1 MTQGWYWMYGSFALI
16 ALLGMSILKKIKLPA
31 LIAGSLGAS
40 VIFFLITNFGAWA
53 TGMMYPLNMTGLLAS
68 YTAGL
73 PFFLNTIAGDLFY
86 VGVLFGS
93 FELVKMQFPR
103 LAVGY

>member
-1 MTQGWYWMYGSFALI
+1 M
-16 ALLGMSILKKIKLPA
+16 
-31 LIAGSLGAS
+31 
-40 VIFFLITNFGAWA
+40 ITNFGSWA
-53 TGMMYPLNMTGLLAS
+53 SGLFYPLNGTGLLAA

-93 FELVKMQFPR
+93 FELVKMRFPR
-103 LAVGY
+103 LAMA